1 MEPLYPHWGCR
12 KHRGCREC
20 GASLGLRA
28 PGVWRGGGEGG
39 VFWTMSVIL
48 FALWVMGLITG
59 STEGYWVH
67 LLLLFAVLCT
77 ILAVARSGRRA
88 LA

>member
-1 MEPLYPHWGCR
+1 MY
-12 KHRGCREC
+12 
-20 GASLGLRA
+20 
-28 PGVWRGGGEGG
+28 
-39 VFWTMSVIL
+39 WTMSIIL

-67 LLLLFAVLCT
+67 LLLLFSVLCL
-77 ILAVARSGRRA
+77 ILGVASTGRRA

>member
-1 MEPLYPHWGCR
+1 M
-12 KHRGCREC
+12 
-20 GASLGLRA
+20 
-28 PGVWRGGGEGG
+28 
-39 VFWTMSVIL
+39 FWTMSVIL